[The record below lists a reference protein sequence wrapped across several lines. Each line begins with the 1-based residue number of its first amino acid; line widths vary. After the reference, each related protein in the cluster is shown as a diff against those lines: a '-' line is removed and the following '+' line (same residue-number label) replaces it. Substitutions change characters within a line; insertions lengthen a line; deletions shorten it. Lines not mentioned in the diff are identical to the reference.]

1 MDTTANQRRR
11 HLLAAL
17 GVMAAVIGLALA
29 LWGCA
34 PHAELSSTGGA
45 EEAAA
50 SEEAVVGLYPDFTE
64 KSSGLFNDTYQTTE
78 LLNAGN
84 RGCNSCHEDLWDI
97 MNTKEGYNHILTH
110 VGYDKALTYQDC
122 EPCHRGHTTLTGPY
136 LGDLL
141 HAAHYGSE
149 QFVEAN
155 GNCWSC
161 HAMDSAGSQGDYQF
175 MLWDDFYDSPALGGY
190 PNIANDETTRYW
202 LSVRGKDSS
211 DAIGFNNR
219 MDTEQN
225 PTISVSFAQDVTDH
239 GDVFIVNNWGE
250 EVTEKNGEPFDFNEV
265 CSEDNT
271 LTITGVKNPKTW
283 TKEELLAMPQTE
295 FSMALACG
303 TNGRGGSLVSNIPMS
318 GVSME
323 YLIEQCGGL
332 LDDSNAVVA
341 TASDGWKSFAMPVEA
356 STYSKDAYIA
366 LKYYG
371 EELSKDDGA
380 PMVLISLGNIG
391 AWQVKHV
398 EQIDFMHDDEPF
410 TAALMGASDEPTP
423 NYAINGMWFQEHG
436 VEAKVGEPV
445 NLTGA
450 MYSWNRMWG
459 NLDTIKFSFDMGTS
473 WVEYDVDKEVPD
485 FDPYQW
491 VNFSMDWTPAKAGT
505 YLVKMAATDDLGN
518 EMPFSVPLFVHVSE

>member
-1 MDTTANQRRR
+1 
-11 HLLAAL
+11 
-17 GVMAAVIGLALA
+17 
-29 LWGCA
+29 
-34 PHAELSSTGGA
+34 
-45 EEAAA
+45 
-50 SEEAVVGLYPDFTE
+50 
-64 KSSGLFNDTYQTTE
+64 
-78 LLNAGN
+78 
-84 RGCNSCHEDLWDI
+84 
-97 MNTKEGYNHILTH
+97 
-110 VGYDKALTYQDC
+110 
-122 EPCHRGHTTLTGPY
+122 
-136 LGDLL
+136 
-141 HAAHYGSE
+141 
-149 QFVEAN
+149 
-155 GNCWSC
+155 
-161 HAMDSAGSQGDYQF
+161 MDSAGAQGDYQF

-239 GDVFIVNNWGE
+239 EDVFIVNNWGE

-323 YLIEQCGGL
+323 CLIEQCGGL

-436 VEAKVGEPV
+436 VEAKAGEPV

>member
-1 MDTTANQRRR
+1 
-11 HLLAAL
+11 
-17 GVMAAVIGLALA
+17 
-29 LWGCA
+29 
-34 PHAELSSTGGA
+34 
-45 EEAAA
+45 
-50 SEEAVVGLYPDFTE
+50 
-64 KSSGLFNDTYQTTE
+64 
-78 LLNAGN
+78 
-84 RGCNSCHEDLWDI
+84 
-97 MNTKEGYNHILTH
+97 
-110 VGYDKALTYQDC
+110 
-122 EPCHRGHTTLTGPY
+122 
-136 LGDLL
+136 
-141 HAAHYGSE
+141 
-149 QFVEAN
+149 
-155 GNCWSC
+155 
-161 HAMDSAGSQGDYQF
+161 MDSAGSQGDYQF
-175 MLWDDFYDSPALGGY
+175 MLWDEFYDSPALGGY

-239 GDVFIVNNWGE
+239 EDVFIVNNWGE

-423 NYAINGMWFQEHG
+423 NYAINGHVVPGARRRGQSWRAGESHG
-436 VEAKVGEPV
+436 CHVQLEPHVGQPGYDQV
-445 NLTGA
+445 QL
-450 MYSWNRMWG
+450 RHG
-459 NLDTIKFSFDMGTS
+459 NLLGSSTTWTRKCPISIPTNGSTS
-473 WVEYDVDKEVPD
+473 PWTGRPQRPVPTWSRWQ
-485 FDPYQW
+485 PR
-491 VNFSMDWTPAKAGT
+491 TT
-505 YLVKMAATDDLGN
+505 LATRC
-518 EMPFSVPLFVHVSE
+518 PSPVPLFVHVSE